1 MTRTVTVVL
10 ASALALAGCSLFPS
24 SPPVV
29 DIAGTVVNASRD
41 EPLAGL
47 SLTLRTGGW
56 AGGAVAAQTRTDA
69 QGRFHLR
76 VEGAD
81 YLQFEVNDE
90 PYDMRYQG
98 PGVESIHDGDLQ
110 DVREVRVYENVRLT
124 VTAETDRPLGP
135 DDSYM
140 IWLPCSGGRSPT
152 STFCARGNAYNDVRL
167 VVNRSGEAQLDT
179 TVQVYTPV
187 GEETVFAMTY

>member
-1 MTRTVTVVL
+1 MVTAALL
-10 ASALALAGCSLFPS
+10 ASGCSLFPERT
-24 SPPVV
+24 PVV

-76 VEGAD
+76 VEGAS
-81 YLQFEVNDE
+81 YLQFEVNDT

-98 PGVESIHDGDLQ
+98 RGVESIYGGDRQ
-110 DVREVRVYENVRLT
+110 DAAREVRVYENTRLT
-124 VTAETDRPLGP
+124 VTAATDRPLGP
-135 DDSYM
+135 GDGHM
-140 IWLPCSGGRSPT
+140 IWLPGVGGRDAVT
-152 STFCARGNAYNDVRL
+152 TTRARGNALNDVRL
-167 VVNRSGEAQLDT
+167 VVNRRGEAQLDT

-187 GEETVFAMTY
+187 DTETTFAMTY